1 MFSSIII
8 LAGGI
13 GERLYPV
20 STSEYPKQF
29 IEAANGKSFFQ
40 MALERALLLKPS
52 DYIFIVTQQKFSGL
66 AAAQCRQYIASL
78 DVAAQRF
85 LEEALIIIGE
95 PEPKHTT
102 AAVQC
107 CCSYLKAVSKASA
120 DATLLVLTSDHI
132 ISPLENFLSNCAAAA
147 CAARKGKFVLFAIN
161 PERPS
166 TEFGYIQIEGCPQA
180 PLAGSVLGIASFHE
194 KPNQKTADE
203 YLQQKVYYWN
213 SGMFAFSTATFEQ
226 ELQSYTPAV
235 LAAFDGLSASK
246 PVLSTEQGIPVFANW
261 AGLSL
266 AYQKTP
272 SIAIDKAI
280 AEHTTAAQCVLATFA
295 WTDAGTWDSF
305 ADIAQETSAT
315 AVKIESSDCFVY
327 SDIPVALCGVEGL
340 IVAIHKGKAVIL
352 KKGASRLIREAA
364 AALCDTSRCR
374 L

>member
-20 STSEYPKQF
+20 STGEHPKQF

-40 MALERALLLKPS
+40 MALERALFLEPS

-66 AAAQCRQYIASL
+66 AAEQCRQYIAAL
-78 DVAAQRF
+78 ETAAQRF
-85 LEEALIIIGE
+85 LEAALIIIGE
-95 PEPKHTT
+95 PEPKHTA

-107 CCSYLKAVSKASA
+107 CTSYLKAVSKASVA
-120 DATLLVLTSDHI
+120 ATLLVLTSDHI
-132 ISPLENFLSNCAAAA
+132 ISPLENFLSNCAEAA
-147 CAARKGKFVLFAIN
+147 CAAHTGKFVLFAIK
-161 PERPS
+161 PQWPS
-166 TEFGYIQIEGCPQA
+166 TEFGYIQVENCPQA
-180 PLAGSVLGIASFHE
+180 PLEGSVLSIVSFHE
-194 KPNQKTADE
+194 KPNQSTAEE
-203 YLQQKVYYWN
+203 YIRQKVYYWN

-226 ELQSYTPAV
+226 ELRRYTPAAF
-235 LAAFDGLSASK
+235 AAFDGLSASR
-246 PVLSTEQGIPVFANW
+246 PVLSTEQGIRVVANW
-261 AGLSL
+261 NGLSL

-272 SIAIDKAI
+272 AIAIDKAI
-280 AEHTTAAQCVLATFA
+280 AEHTTVAQCVLATFE

-315 AVKIESSDCFVY
+315 AVKIESSNCFVY
-327 SDIPVALCGVEGL
+327 SDMPVALCGVEGL

-352 KKGASRLIREAA
+352 KKGASHLIREAA
-364 AALCDTSRCR
+364 AALRD